1 MLTRSSTNNIRKTNT
16 TPEWA
21 DQPDH
26 FTHMTHS
33 SDTNLK
39 REETM
44 HVETPT
50 SLHSIPTEHRYL
62 RSSNSSSSSGGFGSS
77 TSNSSRSSPQ
87 PSREQRIME
96 PREFDDLIDGK
107 HFLSSADEVDEDTE
121 HDPGS
126 SSSSDTSSTIRPSKR
141 RKKTAP
147 ASRPNK
153 RTASSNRP
161 KQSAKSK
168 STSNNS
174 DINLPPITLSIDPQ
188 DLKLKRILGEGQM
201 GMVMLAEYQSV
212 PVACKSRR
220 AKRNKQTFEDAIT
233 RELAFAARLSV
244 CPYMNPCIGILRC
257 KQARGG
263 RLIRGDDLYIVQRY
277 YENGDLRDYMEKLQ
291 GNK

>member
-1 MLTRSSTNNIRKTNT
+1 MLTRSSTNNIRQTNT

-26 FTHMTHS
+26 FTHLTHS
-33 SDTNLK
+33 SDTILK

-44 HVETPT
+44 HLEAPT
-50 SLHSIPTEHRYL
+50 SLPTEHRYM

-121 HDPGS
+121 HYAASS
-126 SSSSDTSSTIRPSKR
+126 SSSSDTSSTIRPSRR

-147 ASRPNK
+147 ASRPK
-153 RTASSNRP
+153 KKTASSYRP

-188 DLKLKRILGEGQM
+188 ELKLKRILGEGQM

-212 PVACKSRR
+212 PVACKFRR

>member
-1 MLTRSSTNNIRKTNT
+1 
-16 TPEWA
+16 
-21 DQPDH
+21 
-26 FTHMTHS
+26 
-33 SDTNLK
+33 
-39 REETM
+39 
-44 HVETPT
+44 
-50 SLHSIPTEHRYL
+50 
-62 RSSNSSSSSGGFGSS
+62 
-77 TSNSSRSSPQ
+77 
-87 PSREQRIME
+87 ME